1 MHLPDPRRYLPPNAR
16 NPAIRLVMKQLAATD
31 DAASSAL
38 ALKHTL
44 SDLLLAGDHASLN
57 AALTQ
62 APALEAAQALWHSL
76 RDIIEAPAALN
87 LFLIPVVLVAGV
99 KGNATLP
106 GELADPDAI
115 TSLLR
120 RHTVLDN
127 EAPVWL
133 ARELV
138 AAEELAAVS
147 PARLLHW
154 RDDTTIASLGLPSPL
169 ELVPITLRD
178 EGVFLRFIV
187 GATSGPMPL
196 NPRIGAWGLP
206 LAELIGQQLATEGV
220 TLFTIPRA
228 PQGWL
233 SALESGR
240 TTLLETRLQHMT
252 SNAVRGIR
260 LKGRTPIATLAAH
273 DNDEIRITISSQEDG
288 ERWYGFVW
296 PLSPRDEVTA
306 IERFATELFVECQI
320 SDIRIVPDLQPDLQD
335 DLPFFVT
342 AHAAPVQAD

>member
-1 MHLPDPRRYLPPNAR
+1 MTLPDPRRYPPPNAR
-16 NPAIRLVMKQLAATD
+16 NPVIRLVMKQLT
-31 DAASSAL
+31 ASSPEIAAEAARAL
-38 ALKHTL
+38 RQNLVDMIA
-44 SDLLLAGDHASLN
+44 AGDHAGLN
-57 AALTQ
+57 AILTQ
-62 APALEAAQALWHSL
+62 SPALEAAQALWQAL
-76 RDIIEAPAALN
+76 REILEAPAPFAP
-87 LFLIPVVLVAGV
+87 FLIPVILVAGV
-99 KGNATLP
+99 KGSATLP
-106 GELADPDAI
+106 GALTDPQALVDLLRQHGVFAPDAEV
-115 TSLLR
+115 S
-120 RHTVLDN
+120 
-127 EAPVWL
+127 L

-138 AAEELAAVS
+138 REDALAAINPS
-147 PARLLHW
+147 QILRWREADLALAGASMPLH
-154 RDDTTIASLGLPSPL
+154 
-169 ELVPITLRD
+169 D
-178 EGVFLRFIV
+178 EAVFLRFIV
-187 GATSGPMPL
+187 GISSVPPQKRM
-196 NPRIGAWGLP
+196 GAWGMP
-206 LAELIGQQLATEGV
+206 LAELISKQLATEGV

-240 TTLLETRLQHMT
+240 ATLLETRLQHMT

-296 PLSPRDEVTA
+296 PLSPRDEVAA

-342 AHAAPVQAD
+342 AHAAPVQAA